1 MDLDELIETED
12 EEFAESEEDLSPEEL
27 LEEIADD
34 ASSEKRMEL
43 AEDIESGNVA
53 VSQGGEGDYA
63 ISKNIAEEEVGDD
76 DSEVEVF
83 EDNSSDIEVVD
94 DFEEEVEEVE
104 EFTQA
109 TDSIPEKKVSV
120 SIEQLRKKMS
130 DDKEN

>member
-1 MDLDELIETED
+1 M
-12 EEFAESEEDLSPEEL
+12 
-27 LEEIADD
+27 
-34 ASSEKRMEL
+34 
-43 AEDIESGNVA
+43 
-53 VSQGGEGDYA
+53 
-63 ISKNIAEEEVGDD
+63 
-76 DSEVEVF
+76 EVF